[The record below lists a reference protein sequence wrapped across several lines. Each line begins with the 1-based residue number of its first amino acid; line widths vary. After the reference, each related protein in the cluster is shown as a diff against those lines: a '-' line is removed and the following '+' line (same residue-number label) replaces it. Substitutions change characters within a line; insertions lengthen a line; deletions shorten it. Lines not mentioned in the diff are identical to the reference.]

1 MRVQYSETTQKTIC
15 FIETHL
21 LDKIQ
26 LDDLTRN
33 VGYSKFHLIR
43 VFKQETGRT
52 IGEYIRFRRLALAV
66 SLLIESDESILSI
79 AFLLHF
85 QSQEAFT
92 RAFKEIYSLP
102 PGKYRKLFSLI
113 HLKEE
118 NNKMTKETIIH
129 GWILSG
135 SAPEHYQMTLD
146 QQTFHTG
153 HQSALLKNISD
164 VNSQQFATIM
174 QQFQAEKYRGKR
186 LKLTCYIKTEDVEK
200 CGAWMRVDDNNG
212 DVLQFDNM
220 DNRPITGT
228 NEWNHYTI
236 VLDVSEES
244 MSIHFGVLL
253 IGKGKVWMDGFQ
265 LVEVS
270 EHVPTTNLSF
280 QESLPKEPQNLD
292 FSE

>member
-1 MRVQYSETTQKTIC
+1 MQYSETTQKTIC
-15 FIETHL
+15 FIETNL

-118 NNKMTKETIIH
+118 NNKMTRETIIH

-135 SAPEHYQMTLD
+135 SAPEYYQMTLD

-236 VLDVSEES
+236 VLDVPEES

>member
-1 MRVQYSETTQKTIC
+1 MQYSETTQKTIC
-15 FIETHL
+15 FIETNL

-118 NNKMTKETIIH
+118 NNKMTRETIIH

-135 SAPEHYQMTLD
+135 SAPEYYQMTLD

-236 VLDVSEES
+236 VLDVPEES

-265 LVEVS
+265 FVEVS

>member
-1 MRVQYSETTQKTIC
+1 MQYSETTQKTIC
-15 FIETHL
+15 FIETNL

-118 NNKMTKETIIH
+118 NNKMTRETIIH

-135 SAPEHYQMTLD
+135 SAPEYYQMTLD

-220 DNRPITGT
+220 DNCPITGT

-236 VLDVSEES
+236 VLDVPEES

>member
-1 MRVQYSETTQKTIC
+1 MQYSETTQKTIY

-21 LDKIQ
+21 LEKIQ

-33 VGYSKFHLIR
+33 VGYSKFHLLR

-135 SAPEHYQMTLD
+135 NAPEHYQMTLD

-174 QQFQAEKYRGKR
+174 QQFKAEKYKGKR
-186 LKLTCYIKTEDVEK
+186 MKLTCYIKTEDVEK

-212 DVLQFDNM
+212 DMLQFDNM
-220 DNRPITGT
+220 DNRPIAGT
-228 NEWNHYTI
+228 NGWNQYTI
-236 VLDVSEES
+236 VLDVPEES